1 MENATQALRIAAG
14 VLFALLILGVLVTFY
29 NNMSELKRHEE
40 MQKTGEQMADF
51 NKQYDVY
58 NRNLYGSEL
67 LSLVN
72 KADNYNKT
80 ETYDGY
86 QRLEI
91 TVIFKNNIGEFKKNT
106 TYDIAGITFAMKTL
120 ENNVKSYG
128 NKTYSGKTISQLAL
142 MRTNEL
148 EDFFKVKKIN
158 STKITEIQENI
169 GKYTSYK
176 SDEVTIK
183 SKKYECTN
191 VEYDKT
197 TGRIIK
203 MSYKEL

>member
-14 VLFALLILGVLVTFY
+14 VLFAMLILGLLVAFY
-29 NNMSELKRHEE
+29 NNMSELKRYEE
-40 MQKTGEQMADF
+40 SQKAEEQVADF

-58 NRNLYGSEL
+58 VRTLYGSEL

-72 KADNYNKT
+72 KADDYNKT

-86 QRLEI
+86 QRLEV
-91 TVIFKNNIGEFKKNT
+91 TVIFKNNIGGFKKNT
-106 TYDIAGITFAMKTL
+106 TYNISTITSIMKTL
-120 ENNVKSYG
+120 ESNIQSYG

-158 STKITEIQENI
+158 STKITEIQGNI
-169 GKYTSYK
+169 KNYTSYK

-183 SKKYECTN
+183 SKKYEFKN
-191 VEYDKT
+191 VEYDNT
-197 TGRIIK
+197 TGRITK
-203 MSYKEL
+203 LSYKEL

>member
-14 VLFALLILGVLVTFY
+14 VLFALLILGLLVAFY
-29 NNMSELKRHEE
+29 NNMSELKRY
-40 MQKTGEQMADF
+40 EQNQTASEQAADF

-58 NRNLYGSEL
+58 NRTLYGSEL

-91 TVIFKNNIGEFKKNT
+91 IVTFKNNIGGFKKNT

-120 ENNVKSYG
+120 ENNIKTYG
-128 NKTYSGKTISQLAL
+128 NKTYSGKKVSQLAF
-142 MRTNEL
+142 MRTDEL
-148 EDFFKVKKIN
+148 NDFIAVNKIN
-158 STKITEIQENI
+158 NKQEEIKDNI
-169 GKYTSYK
+169 SYYTLYK
-176 SDEVTIK
+176 ADEVTIK
-183 SKKYECTN
+183 SKKYKSTG

-203 MSYKEL
+203 MSYKEV